1 MLHTKV
7 IIGEKEVLIFFE
19 SIYQE
24 YSFRAV
30 ETITKH
36 LNNAQIR
43 EVFNNLGLVHTT
55 NTEVTLFSLNGE
67 METIPMY

>member
-7 IIGEKEVLIFFE
+7 VIEEKEVLIFFE
-19 SIYQE
+19 AMYQE
-24 YSFRAV
+24 YSYRAV
-30 ETITKH
+30 ETITKY

-43 EVFNNLGLVHTT
+43 EVFDNLGLVHAT